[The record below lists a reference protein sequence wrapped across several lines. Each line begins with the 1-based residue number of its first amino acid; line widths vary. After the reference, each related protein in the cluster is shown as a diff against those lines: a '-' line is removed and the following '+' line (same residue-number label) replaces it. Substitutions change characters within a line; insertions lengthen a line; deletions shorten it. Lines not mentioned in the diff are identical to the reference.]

1 MGIFGAL
8 TTAVTGLQAQSFALE
23 NISGNIANSQTIGFK
38 RVDTSFEDLIPTNT
52 PAKQIA
58 GTVTA
63 TARETNSVQG
73 DFQSASIGTF
83 MAINGS
89 GFFVVQ
95 KPESFVDAHPTFSG
109 SDLYTRRGDFQT
121 DKDGFLVNGA
131 GYYLMGIPVD
141 AKTGNLSGS
150 VPQLLKFQNDFLP
163 AQPTTQ
169 IQYRANLAS
178 YPLTT
183 AHDINVPGSELIDPK
198 TFSASPIAGAPAP
211 ATITGFGGTL
221 AGDADASITGT
232 QILPGSMVNGGTFTI
247 GSTNGSGST
256 SSNINITAGMTP
268 QQVLIAINAPVSLNG
283 TAFTGAPVGGTPI
296 TITAPGLGTVS
307 VSTIATGDNATTVA
321 SDINAQLNAATGGNH
336 GISVSGASGK
346 LVWSSLN
353 GTQITLGGDA
363 TTLTVIGHAP
373 GNLISTTGT
382 PPAGLQAA
390 TLDTSNHLVL
400 QSTNADQTI
409 DIGGSAPSLIGELGL
424 SVGTVKPTNLLTQSA
439 AAQGQTLTITVGANP
454 PLTVTFGTD
463 LTTTPPQ
470 VSTMAQLQ
478 ARLSALTGG
487 AASVNTSNG
496 NISISASSLS
506 DTIQIGG
513 TATPANFGLHT
524 LTALPSNQVVLGQ
537 DNTTFIGETI
547 GGGAITCYDQ
557 SGSPVN
563 LQLRWG
569 KVDSSTLGTGHT
581 DTWNLFY
588 QTNSNAT
595 GTQVAWQNVGVNY
608 KFDPNGQM
616 NPLIANTTLNNV
628 VVNGI
633 SLGTVQ
639 VVSGSGGLTQF
650 ADTNGTAQVNL
661 VSQDGFPAG
670 SLQSVSISDKGR
682 VVGTYSNGRTL
693 DLADVTL
700 ANFNGPNQL
709 QRLDGGAFAVTDES
723 GPAILGAPGK
733 IVGSSLEGSNVDI
746 ADEFT
751 KLIVTQQA
759 YSANTKV
766 VTTSNQMVQAVLD
779 MLR

>member
-8 TTAVTGLQAQSFALE
+8 TTAVTGLRAQSFALE
-23 NISGNIANSQTIGFK
+23 NISGNIANSQTTAFK
-38 RVDTSFEDLIPTNT
+38 RVDTSFQDLIPDN
-52 PAKQIA
+52 PPSKQLA

-63 TARETNSVQG
+63 SARETNTVQG

-83 MAINGS
+83 MAINGA

-95 KPESFVDAHPTFSG
+95 KPENFVDGRPTFSG

-121 DKDGFLVNGA
+121 DKDGYLVNGA
-131 GYYLMGIPVD
+131 GYFLMGIPVD

-198 TFSASPIAGAPAP
+198 TFSASPVAGAPAP
-211 ATITGFGGTL
+211 AKITGFGATL
-221 AGDADASITGT
+221 AGDADAKITGT
-232 QILPGSMVNGGTFTI
+232 QILPGAMVNTGTFTI
-247 GSTNGSGST
+247 DGQNV
-256 SSNINITAGMTP
+256 NILAGMTP
-268 QQVLIAINAPVSLNG
+268 AQVLIAINAPVSLNG
-283 TAFTGAPVGGTPI
+283 AGGFTSGGSTVGAAAAAFT
-296 TITAPGLGTVS
+296 
-307 VSTIATGDNATTVA
+307 
-321 SDINAQLNAATGGNH
+321 INAAGLTGGAVNVTAVSGDTASSLAGKINAALNAAASGND
-336 GISVSGASGK
+336 GISVSVAGGQ
-346 LVWSSLN
+346 LVWNSINGDPVSLT
-353 GTQITLGGDA
+353 GPA
-363 TTLTVIGHAP
+363 ATLTAIGHAP
-373 GNLISTTGT
+373 GNVSSITGT
-382 PPAGLQAA
+382 PPTGLQPA
-390 TLDTSNHLVL
+390 TLDASNHLVL
-400 QSTNADQTI
+400 QSVNPSTPI
-409 DIGGSAPSLIGELGL
+409 IIGGSAPSLISELGL
-424 SVGTVKPTNLLTQSA
+424 SVGTVDPTNLLTQSA
-439 AAQGQTLTITVGANP
+439 AAQGQTLLITVGSNP
-454 PLTVTFGTD
+454 QLKVTFGAN
-463 LTTTPPQ
+463 LAAVPPE
-470 VSTMAQLQ
+470 VATMAQLQ
-478 ARLSALTGG
+478 AALGALSGG
-487 AASVNTSNG
+487 TANVNTANG
-496 NISISASSLS
+496 NITITALALNN
-506 DTIQIGG
+506 TIQIGG

-524 LTALPSNQVVLGQ
+524 LTALPSNQQVLGQ
-537 DNTTFIGETI
+537 DNTTFISETI

-563 LQLRWG
+563 LQMRWG
-569 KVDSSTLGTGHT
+569 KTDSSTLGTGHT

-633 SLGTVQ
+633 TLGTVQ
-639 VVSGSGGLTQF
+639 IVHGSGGLTQF

-670 SLQSVSISDKGR
+670 SLQTVSISDKGR

-693 DLADVTL
+693 DLAEVTL

-709 QRLDGGAFAVTDES
+709 KRLDGGAFSVTDNS

-759 YSANTKV
+759 YSANTRV
-766 VTTSNQMVQAVLD
+766 VTTSNQMVQDVLN